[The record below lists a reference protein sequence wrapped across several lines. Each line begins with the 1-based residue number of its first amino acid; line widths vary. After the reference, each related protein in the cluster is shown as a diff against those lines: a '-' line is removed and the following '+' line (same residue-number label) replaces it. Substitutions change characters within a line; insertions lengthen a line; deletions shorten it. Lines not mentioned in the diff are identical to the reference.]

1 MQSCDVSLCF
11 LEEVRQTSGKQGLLG
26 HTVIEVVAYIRM
38 QITNLIM
45 NISLVPCLVLIP
57 ILFTGT
63 GA

>member
-1 MQSCDVSLCF
+1 VSLCF

-45 NISLVPCLVLIP
+45 NIRSCA
-57 ILFTGT
+57 LFGSHNQHGRRSVIRATSG
-63 GA
+63 